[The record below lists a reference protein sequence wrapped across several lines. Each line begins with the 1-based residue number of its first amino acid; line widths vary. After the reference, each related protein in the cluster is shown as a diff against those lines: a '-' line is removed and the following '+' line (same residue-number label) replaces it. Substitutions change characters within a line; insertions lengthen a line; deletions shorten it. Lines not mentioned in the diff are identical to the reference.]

1 MYPHKFGTVDRFVV
15 KALSQVDGLPE
26 AEAIAQMHPE
36 GLSVKDGVLLIEI
49 LRRKAEDN
57 NRLFNSETWTPRK
70 LDMVLWTYGAG

>member
-1 MYPHKFGTVDRFVV
+1 MRPD
-15 KALSQVDGLPE
+15 
-26 AEAIAQMHPE
+26 